1 MKRQLCHDQI
11 FAVRLERWVECRKRF
26 RHSDK
31 EHRWWS
37 KTGDSVAWEID
48 IAGNVTVIEVDSQA
62 RDGVVRDVR
71 RYAPPATEEVVGTTS
86 DETKVEQPKPRHFGG
101 IWEL

>member
-1 MKRQLCHDQI
+1 MRKEIDVTRKRQLCHDQI

-37 KTGDSVAWEID
+37 KTGDSVAWEMD
-48 IAGNVTVIEVDSQA
+48 IAGNVTVVEVDSLA

-71 RYAPPATEEVVGTTS
+71 RYSPSTEA
-86 DETKVEQPKPRHFGG
+86 VEQPKPRHFGG
-101 IWEL
+101 VWELT